1 MWSRSE
7 GTIYGV
13 VDSVDDPS
21 DFEFDYYYSV
31 SNEWDQFAFVDVS
44 LFSHI
49 RDKDHVA
56 NNNLLIVHLSIL
68 VVVVVSAVV
77 VVVVAAAVATVAV
90 ATVAVAAAAAA
101 AAAPTS

>member
-7 GTIYGV
+7 GTRYA
-13 VDSVDDPS
+13 VDYLDYSS
-21 DFEFDYYYSV
+21 EFECDYYHSI

-68 VVVVVSAVV
+68 VVVSAAVAVAVAVV
-77 VVVVAAAVATVAV
+77 VA
-90 ATVAVAAAAAA
+90 VAVAA
-101 AAAPTS
+101 PTS

>member
-21 DFEFDYYYSV
+21 DFECDYYYSV

-56 NNNLLIVHLSIL
+56 NNNFLIVHLSIL
-68 VVVVVSAVV
+68 VVVSAAVAVAVV
-77 VVVVAAAVATVAV
+77 VAVA
-90 ATVAVAAAAAA
+90 VAVAA
-101 AAAPTS
+101 PTS